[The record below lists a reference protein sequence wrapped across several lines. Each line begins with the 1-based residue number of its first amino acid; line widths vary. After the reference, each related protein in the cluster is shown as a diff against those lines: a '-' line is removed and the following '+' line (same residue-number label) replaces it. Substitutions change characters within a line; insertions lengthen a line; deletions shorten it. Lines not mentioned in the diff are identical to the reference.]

1 MSDHRGILHEYQDTL
16 DEIPTK
22 DFNVENWWWWHATTI
37 RSVMMFRAVEKY
49 IYIYVRYAK
58 SVIKTRMEF
67 QNEIIDD
74 SGRIIFRE

>member
-1 MSDHRGILHEYQDTL
+1 MVVVARHDNTFRNDVSRRG
-16 DEIPTK
+16 K
-22 DFNVENWWWWHATTI
+22 
-37 RSVMMFRAVEKY
+37 